1 MRRYPAHRAASVHRS
16 RAGGTT
22 TARERQEAERSRDNL
37 ISDRQRRPP
46 DYVTAAEPQT
56 QVGRP
61 SNPVKKC
68 PVLRMRTDR
77 GRRRSAD
84 PRPGACSSRPDCQ
97 LAALESTPPAVRALS
112 SSTVTRRGAPL
123 PTQGERKTAK
133 GARAQRRRPPTRAD
147 DPTARRLGVA
157 AVDADANRRPARGA
171 VANPTSPQGQAR
183 R

>member
-22 TARERQEAERSRDNL
+22 TARERQKAERSRPDFR
-37 ISDRQRRPP
+37 SATSTARQSC
-46 DYVTAAEPQT
+46 TK
-56 QVGRP
+56 VGRP
-61 SNPVKKC
+61 SKPTKKC

-84 PRPGACSSRPDCQ
+84 PRPGACSSRPGCQ

-112 SSTVTRRGAPL
+112 SSTVTRRGVPL
-123 PTQGERKTAK
+123 PTQGERKTAQ
-133 GARAQRRRPPTRAD
+133 GARAQRRRPPPRAD
-147 DPTARRLGVA
+147 DPTARRPGVA

-171 VANPTSPQGQAR
+171 VANPIGPEGQAR